1 MEKSISAR
9 KTPINVIIKRRGR
22 EFI

>member
-9 KTPINVIIKRRGR
+9 KTPINVIIKRR